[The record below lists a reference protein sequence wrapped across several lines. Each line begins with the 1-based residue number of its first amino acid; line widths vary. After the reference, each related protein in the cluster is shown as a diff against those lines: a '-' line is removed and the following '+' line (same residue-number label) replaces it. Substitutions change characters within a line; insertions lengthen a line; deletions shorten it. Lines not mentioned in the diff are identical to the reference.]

1 MKHSKKDKSKDKS
14 SSRDKSRD
22 KSKEKLKDKSRSRS
36 RIKVKDKDKD
46 KDKENSELETKKAE
60 KINQDD
66 NYISYNVLKEI
77 LIECKIPKK
86 IIEEKNSELFYETLT
101 GRGFLSFINKMKYNG
116 SMKNGILESGP
127 NNEKCQII
135 FGDGTKYEGEI
146 HENRITG
153 NGKYIFPSGSVYEGG
168 LLNGLR
174 HGIGKYSSPEGITYE
189 GEWKN
194 GLKDGKG
201 IMKRDTMTYEGEWK
215 DGRIHGLG
223 KIHWANGNLYDG
235 HFKMNHID
243 GNGYMVWYD
252 LLEKYIG
259 KWKNDK
265 QDGFGM
271 NIWYEPK
278 GELKEMR
285 NRYVGEWEEGIKQ
298 GYGIFFY
305 SNGAIYEGEWK
316 NNMKHGFGIMISEDG
331 KKYLGRFE
339 EDRILDKDNQLNF
352 EEVKKKMKEFDL
364 NKINNLKNIEENK
377 DKTNNI
383 NNVYQIL
390 QSKKTTNANQ
400 DLNQT
405 NFSLKKRDMRKSVII
420 PSKNNSKVNSKE
432 VSVIQTI
439 KEKSLIAE
447 EDNNKRSLLRG
458 INNVSISRDEKNIN
472 NKNKEAKKESTINN
486 LSNINPTNKTFYNNP
501 MNKTN
506 SSSLNPLKLSKLE
519 SFKKTKS
526 ILGSLNLKAPNF
538 LPYFDLSDLIED
550 DPSISDDLIEIS
562 KVILRN
568 LSVMKTVYRYLNRL
582 RNSKLINE
590 DTNSS
595 KMILKDEVKNPEHNK
610 NNISDNNQSVNK
622 SHSKKKSIN
631 SNLNKST
638 NKKVKQMV
646 NPPNFTISP
655 IKLSVIED
663 NIRSDEVSF
672 CISMLDVWDFLR
684 ERGVLNEKASICQFN
699 RVFSF
704 GNNTIRENFILP
716 EYLKEP
722 DEIYSYIY
730 SKISES
736 KNNFIYKYKDY
747 LKYYYRG
754 GKIPKKMRPTSKK
767 IKNKENKEKN
777 NNDNALP
784 PKKDEFVL
792 ENIHDKRRIIL
803 PRLFQECIIRAA
815 LLYFSYSKDKDERN
829 MKLSKKVQK
838 LISIIFPQAPGVKKR
853 NNPSIKSSHASKIEQ
868 SFNTSVAVI
877 DSKNKIQEYSL
888 RREFMSVFYD
898 KLKSIFN
905 RFHALTNINKP
916 KNGDKTILYREF
928 YYRIVL
934 YKFEDGKENLIRKLI
949 QNKFSFIDLITTYF
963 KEKSNLINE
972 ENRKDCSKLYD
983 YFNSLFDREMI
994 EFEFDE
1000 LIFNL
1005 CKKYISIKSLRGYNS
1020 EYNEVISE
1028 IENIVNKL
1036 EKPKNNRKKY
1046 FYPTLQSH
1054 ITKQKLIDEEL
1065 RRIEE
1070 EQRRKRERQRYLRER
1085 ELMDKEEKINAFN
1098 DKADEEEE
1106 ESEEDYEEDLF

>member
-1 MKHSKKDKSKDKS
+1 MRHSKKDKSKDKS
-14 SSRDKSRD
+14 ISRDKSRD
-22 KSKEKLKDKSRSRS
+22 KSREKNKDKSRSRS
-36 RIKVKDKDKD
+36 KIKIKD
-46 KDKENSELETKKAE
+46 KDKENSDIETKKAE

-77 LIECKIPKK
+77 LTECKIPKK

-101 GRGFLSFINKMKYNG
+101 GKGLLTFINKMKYLG
-116 SMKNGILESGP
+116 SMKNGLLESGP
-127 NNEKCQII
+127 NNDKCQII

-146 HENRITG
+146 HENKITG
-153 NGKYIFPSGSVYEGG
+153 NGKYIFPSGSIYEGG

-174 HGIGKYSSPEGITYE
+174 HGTGKYSSPEGITYE
-189 GEWKN
+189 GDWKN

-285 NRYVGEWEEGIKQ
+285 NRYVGEWEDGIKQ

-305 SNGAIYEGEWK
+305 SNGAVYEGEWK

-331 KKYLGRFE
+331 KKYMGRFE
-339 EDRILDKDNQLNF
+339 EDRILDKDNQLDFN
-352 EEVKKKMKEFDL
+352 EVKKKMKEFEL
-364 NKINNLKNIEENK
+364 NKINNLKNINEIK
-377 DKTNNI
+377 DKSNNI

-390 QSKKTTNANQ
+390 QSKKGTSTNQ

-405 NFSLKKRDMRKSVII
+405 NFSYRKKDIKKSVIS
-420 PSKNNSKVNSKE
+420 PSIKNNSKVNSKE
-432 VSVIQTI
+432 VSIIQTV
-439 KEKSLIAE
+439 KEKSVLADE
-447 EDNNKRSLLRG
+447 EKKKNSPLRP
-458 INNVSISRDEKNIN
+458 INNVSISREEKNTIN
-472 NKNKEAKKESTINN
+472 NKSKESKKENKNN
-486 LSNINPTNKTFYNNP
+486 LSNINSNNKTFHNNL

-506 SSSLNPLKLSKLE
+506 SSSFNPVKLSKLE

-526 ILGSLNLKAPNF
+526 ILGSLNLKVPIF
-538 LPYFDLSDLIED
+538 LPYFDLSDLIQE

-568 LSVMKTVYRYLNRL
+568 LSVMKTVYRYLNKL

-595 KMILKDEVKNPEHNK
+595 KMILKDEVKNSEHTK
-610 NNISDNNQSVNK
+610 GNISDNNQSVNK
-622 SHSKKKSIN
+622 SHRKKNSIN
-631 SNLNKST
+631 SNLNKSI

-663 NIRSDEVSF
+663 NIRSDELSF

-684 ERGVLNEKASICQFN
+684 ERGILNEKASICQFN
-699 RVFSF
+699 RIFSF

-716 EYLKEP
+716 EDLTEHE
-722 DEIYSYIY
+722 EIYNYIY
-730 SKISES
+730 SKIAES
-736 KNNFIYKYKDY
+736 KNNFIYKYIDY
-747 LKYYYRG
+747 LKYYYRES
-754 GKIPKKMRPTSKK
+754 KIPKKMRPISKK
-767 IKNKENKEKN
+767 IKNEEIKEKN
-777 NNDNALP
+777 NNDYLLP
-784 PKKDEFVL
+784 FKKDEYVL
-792 ENIHDKRRIIL
+792 EKIHDKRRIIL

-815 LLYFSYSKDKDERN
+815 LLYFSYSKDNEERN

-838 LISIIFPQAPGVKKR
+838 LISIVFPQAQGVKKR
-853 NNPSIKSSHASKIEQ
+853 NTPSIRSSHASKIEQ

-888 RREFMSVFYD
+888 RREFMTTFSD

-905 RFHALTNINKP
+905 KFHEVTNINKP
-916 KNGDKTILYREF
+916 KNGDKTILYRDF

-934 YKFEDGKENLIRKLI
+934 FNFDDGKENLIRKLI

-963 KEKSNLINE
+963 KEKANLTNE
-972 ENRKDCSKLYD
+972 ENRKDCTKLYD

-1005 CKKYISIKSLRGYNS
+1005 CKKYISLKYLKGYYS
-1020 EYNEVISE
+1020 EYNEIVSE
-1028 IENIVNKL
+1028 VETIVNKL

-1046 FYPTLQSH
+1046 TYPTLQSH
-1054 ITKQKLIDEEL
+1054 ITKQRLIDEEL

-1070 EQRRKRERQRYLRER
+1070 EKRRKRERQRYLRER

-1098 DKADEEEE
+1098 DKMDEEEE